1 VEPGGGPDGPAVL
14 RFRSRPGTVRRRY
27 TRHSGSRAAD
37 GGRIPQVPANPGGFS
52 LSPSSKSTPV
62 ERSFADLGAIPSTLT
77 SLARIGIEHP
87 FPIQTLCLPLALAGV
102 DLIGQARTGTGKT
115 LAFGIPIV
123 QEVDP
128 AEPVVQALVVVPT
141 RELCLQVAADIEK
154 TGHDAG
160 VRVAAI
166 VGGRPMGPQIVAL
179 NEGAAVV
186 VGTPGR
192 LLDHRRQGSL
202 ELGSVRILVLD
213 EADEMLDLG
222 FLPDVEAL
230 IQATP
235 AHRQTMLFSATMPK
249 EVVALAR
256 RYSRQPTFIHAEPEG
271 DPGTVPATKQYFFK
285 VHPLNRFEV
294 LCRLLDAPDR
304 DRVAVFRRTKRG
316 VERTIQ
322 GLVERGYKAGALHG
336 DLPQP
341 VRERV
346 MRSFRKGKLD
356 VLVCTDVAARGLD
369 IAGLS
374 HVINYDTPED
384 ERAYVHRIGRTG
396 RAGAAGVA
404 ITFAAWNEAAT
415 AEAIRERLDLRD
427 EPMHEVYSTSPLLVE
442 MFGLPTVEEAAA
454 SRAGAAA
461 RRKATA
467 KAHAEEAGAQD
478 AGTAPKRRSGSRRRR
493 RRRIDGPRSEAA
505 STAPAVAS

>member
-1 VEPGGGPDGPAVL
+1 MAVL
-14 RFRSRPGTVRRRY
+14 GRRPAQVGY
-27 TRHSGSRAAD
+27 TRGTEGAAPAREPPLYIHSYSS
-37 GGRIPQVPANPGGFS
+37 GGTG
-52 LSPSSKSTPV
+52 LSPSPSSHTPD
-62 ERSFADLGAIPSTLT
+62 RSFADLGANPTTLT
-77 SLARIGIEHP
+77 ALARIGVEHP

-123 QEVDP
+123 QDVDP
-128 AEPVVQALVVVPT
+128 SEAVTQALVVVPT
-141 RELCLQVAADIEK
+141 RELCLQVAADISK
-154 TGHDAG
+154 AGQDAG

-166 VGGRPMGPQIVAL
+166 VGGRPMGPQIVDL
-179 NEGAAVV
+179 NEGAPVV

-192 LLDHRRQGSL
+192 LLDHLRQGYLQLDSL
-202 ELGSVRILVLD
+202 RVLVLD

-222 FLPDVEAL
+222 FLPDVES
-230 IQATP
+230 IITATP
-235 AHRQTMLFSATMPK
+235 EHRQTMLFSATMPK
-249 EVVALAR
+249 AVVALAR
-256 RYSRQPTFIHAEPEG
+256 RYSKQPTFVHAEPEG
-271 DPGTVPATKQYFFK
+271 EQSTVPATEQHFLQ

-294 LCRLLDAPDR
+294 LCRLLDVPGR

-336 DLPQP
+336 DLPQV

-404 ITFAAWNEAAT
+404 ITFVAWNEMAT
-415 AEAIRERLDLRD
+415 ADLIRQHLGMDG
-427 EPMHEVYSTSPLLVE
+427 EPIPEVYSTSQLLVDV
-442 MFGLPTVEEAAA
+442 FGLPTVEEAAA
-454 SRAGAAA
+454 KRAASRPAPAPAKSTGKAAGDEDATSGP
-461 RRKATA
+461 RK
-467 KAHAEEAGAQD
+467 
-478 AGTAPKRRSGSRRRR
+478 SSSRRRR
-493 RRRIDGPRSEAA
+493 RRRLAEPRTDT
-505 STAPAVAS
+505 STAAVAG

>member
-1 VEPGGGPDGPAVL
+1 MEPALSHVHTRFGGTGLSQLPK
-14 RFRSRPGTVRRRY
+14 SHSSSTNGT
-27 TRHSGSRAAD
+27 T
-37 GGRIPQVPANPGGFS
+37 
-52 LSPSSKSTPV
+52 
-62 ERSFADLGAIPSTLT
+62 ERSFADLGVTPTTLT
-77 SLARIGIEHP
+77 SLARIGVEHP

-123 QEVDP
+123 QDVDP
-128 AEPVVQALVVVPT
+128 SEHAVQALVVVPT
-141 RELCLQVAADIEK
+141 RELCLQVAADIAK
-154 TGHDAG
+154 TGHDTG

-166 VGGRPMGPQIVAL
+166 VGGRPMGPQIVDL
-179 NEGAAVV
+179 NEGAPVV

-192 LLDHRRQGSL
+192 LLDHLRQGSL
-202 ELGSVRILVLD
+202 QLDALRVLVLD

-222 FLPDVEAL
+222 FLPDVESIIA
-230 IQATP
+230 ATP
-235 AHRQTMLFSATMPK
+235 EHRQTMLFSATMPK
-249 EVVALAR
+249 AVVALAR
-256 RYSRQPTFIHAEPEG
+256 RYSKQPTFVHAEPEG
-271 DPGTVPATKQYFFK
+271 ERATVPATEQHFFK

-322 GLVERGYKAGALHG
+322 GLVERGYRAGALHG
-336 DLPQP
+336 DLPQV

-346 MRSFRKGKLD
+346 MRSFRNGKLD

-404 ITFAAWNEAAT
+404 ITFVAWNEAAT
-415 AEAIRERLDLRD
+415 ADLIRQHLGMDG
-427 EPMHEVYSTSPLLVE
+427 EPIPEIYSTSQELVDL
-442 MFGLPTVEEAAA
+442 FQLPTIEEAAA
-454 SRAGAAA
+454 KRAASRPQPKAAKQA
-461 RRKATA
+461 RASGRSGDQEATQGTRK
-467 KAHAEEAGAQD
+467 
-478 AGTAPKRRSGSRRRR
+478 SGSRRRR
-493 RRRIDGPRSEAA
+493 RRRLAGQPADT
-505 STAPAVAS
+505 STAAVAG

>member
-1 VEPGGGPDGPAVL
+1 M
-14 RFRSRPGTVRRRY
+14 
-27 TRHSGSRAAD
+27 
-37 GGRIPQVPANPGGFS
+37 S
-52 LSPSSKSTPV
+52 LSPSSKSKTV
-62 ERSFADLGAIPSTLT
+62 ERSFADLGATAPTLT

-128 AEPVVQALVVVPT
+128 GEPAVQALVVVPT
-141 RELCLQVAADIEK
+141 RELCLQVAADVEK
-154 TGHDAG
+154 AGHDAG
-160 VRVAAI
+160 IRVAAI
-166 VGGRPMGPQIVAL
+166 VGGRPMGPQIVDL
-179 NEGAAVV
+179 NEGAPVV

-192 LLDHRRQGSL
+192 LLDHLRQGSL
-202 ELGSVRILVLD
+202 QLDSLRVLVLD

-222 FLPDVEAL
+222 FLPDVET
-230 IQATP
+230 IIDATP
-235 AHRQTMLFSATMPK
+235 PHRQTMLFSATMPK

-256 RYSRQPTFIHAEPEG
+256 RYSKQPTFVHAEPEG
-271 DPGTVPATKQYFFK
+271 DQATVPATKQYFFQ

-294 LCRLLDAPDR
+294 LCRLLDASSR

-404 ITFAAWNEAAT
+404 ITFAAWNETAT
-415 AEAIRERLDLRD
+415 AEAIREHLSLRD
-427 EPMHEVYSTSPLLVE
+427 EPMPEVYSTSQLLVDL
-442 MFGLPTVEEAAA
+442 FDLPTVEEAAA
-454 SRAGAAA
+454 TRAAA
-461 RRKATA
+461 RAGQQAATGSPVDGT
-467 KAHAEEAGAQD
+467 GA
-478 AGTAPKRRSGSRRRR
+478 APGSASKRRSGSRRRR
-493 RRRIDGPRSEAA
+493 RRLTAPRPESAPA
-505 STAPAVAS
+505 APAVAS

>member
-1 VEPGGGPDGPAVL
+1 M
-14 RFRSRPGTVRRRY
+14 VRKA
-27 TRHSGSRAAD
+27 SSPIGAGS
-37 GGRIPQVPANPGGFS
+37 ANVRELPGGFS
-52 LSPSSKSTPV
+52 LSQSATV
-62 ERSFADLGAIPSTLT
+62 ERSFADLGATPSTLT

-128 AEPVVQALVVVPT
+128 REPVVQALVVVPT
-141 RELCLQVAADIEK
+141 RELCLQVAADVEK
-154 TGHDAG
+154 AGHDAG

-166 VGGRPMGPQIVAL
+166 VGGRPMGPQIVDL

-192 LLDHRRQGSL
+192 LLDHLRQGSL
-202 ELGSVRILVLD
+202 ELRSLRILVLD

-222 FLPDVEAL
+222 FLPDVEA
-230 IQATP
+230 IIRATP
-235 AHRQTMLFSATMPK
+235 EHRQTMLFSATMPK

-256 RYSRQPTFIHAEPEG
+256 RYSKQPTFVHAEPEG
-271 DPGTVPATKQYFFK
+271 DRRTVPATKQYFLQ

-322 GLVERGYKAGALHG
+322 GLVERGYRAGALHG

-404 ITFAAWNEAAT
+404 ITFVAWNEAAT
-415 AEAIRERLDLRD
+415 AEAIRDHLGLRD
-427 EPMHEVYSTSPLLVE
+427 EPVHEVYSTSQLLVDL
-442 MFGLPTVEEAAA
+442 FDLPTVEEAAT
-454 SRAGAAA
+454 SRAAA
-461 RRKATA
+461 RAQQAAAARPPADETGT
-467 KAHAEEAGAQD
+467 AGA
-478 AGTAPKRRSGSRRRR
+478 PPSKRRSGSRRRR
-493 RRRIDGPRSEAA
+493 RRRLAGPRRETPAA
-505 STAPAVAS
+505 SPAVAS

>member
-1 VEPGGGPDGPAVL
+1 MEPALSHVHIRFGGTGLSQLP
-14 RFRSRPGTVRRRY
+14 RSHSSSTNGT
-27 TRHSGSRAAD
+27 T
-37 GGRIPQVPANPGGFS
+37 
-52 LSPSSKSTPV
+52 
-62 ERSFADLGAIPSTLT
+62 ERSFADLGVTPTTLT

-123 QEVDP
+123 QDVDP
-128 AEPVVQALVVVPT
+128 SEHAVQALVVVPT
-141 RELCLQVAADIEK
+141 RELCLQVAADIAK

-166 VGGRPMGPQIVAL
+166 VGGRPMGPQIVDL
-179 NEGAAVV
+179 NEGAPVV

-192 LLDHRRQGSL
+192 LLDHLRQGSL
-202 ELGSVRILVLD
+202 QLDALRVLVLD

-222 FLPDVEAL
+222 FLPDVESIIA
-230 IQATP
+230 ATP
-235 AHRQTMLFSATMPK
+235 EHRQTMLFSATMPK
-249 EVVALAR
+249 AVVALAR
-256 RYSRQPTFIHAEPEG
+256 RYSKQPTFVHAEPEG
-271 DPGTVPATKQYFFK
+271 ERATVPATEQHFFK

-322 GLVERGYKAGALHG
+322 GLVERGYRAGALHG
-336 DLPQP
+336 DLPQV

-346 MRSFRKGKLD
+346 MRSFRNGKLD

-384 ERAYVHRIGRTG
+384 GRAYVHRIGRTG

-404 ITFAAWNEAAT
+404 ITFVAWNEAAT
-415 AEAIRERLDLRD
+415 ADLIRQHLGMDG
-427 EPMHEVYSTSPLLVE
+427 EPIPEIYSTSQELVDL
-442 MFGLPTVEEAAA
+442 FQLPTIEEAAA
-454 SRAGAAA
+454 KRAANRPQSSAKGAQASG
-461 RRKATA
+461 RSGD
-467 KAHAEEAGAQD
+467 EEATQ
-478 AGTAPKRRSGSRRRR
+478 GTRRSSSRRRR
-493 RRRIDGPRSEAA
+493 RRRLAGPRTDT
-505 STAPAVAS
+505 STAAVAG

>member
-1 VEPGGGPDGPAVL
+1 MTLVTVEGEFLEEPRSAPVREFGGL
-14 RFRSRPGTVRRRY
+14 
-27 TRHSGSRAAD
+27 
-37 GGRIPQVPANPGGFS
+37 S
-52 LSPSSKSTPV
+52 LSPSSKSKTV
-62 ERSFADLGAIPSTLT
+62 ERSFADLGATAPTLT
-77 SLARIGIEHP
+77 ALARIGIEHP

-128 AEPVVQALVVVPT
+128 SEPVVQALVVVPT
-141 RELCLQVAADIEK
+141 RELCLQVAADVEK
-154 TGHDAG
+154 AGRDASI
-160 VRVAAI
+160 RVAAI
-166 VGGRPMGPQIVAL
+166 VGGRPLGPQIVDL

-192 LLDHRRQGSL
+192 LLDHLRQRSL
-202 ELGSVRILVLD
+202 RLDSLRILVLD

-222 FLPDVEAL
+222 FLPDVEA
-230 IQATP
+230 IINATP
-235 AHRQTMLFSATMPK
+235 PQRQTMLFSATMPK

-256 RYSRQPTFIHAEPEG
+256 RYSKQPTFVHAEPEG
-271 DPGTVPATKQYFFK
+271 GQATVPATKQHFLR

-294 LCRLLDAPDR
+294 LCRLLDGSTR

-346 MRSFRKGKLD
+346 MRSFRKGRLD

-384 ERAYVHRIGRTG
+384 GRAYVHRIGRTG

-404 ITFAAWNEAAT
+404 ITFVAWNETAT
-415 AEAIRERLDLRD
+415 AEAIREHLGLRD
-427 EPMHEVYSTSPLLVE
+427 EPMHEVYSTSQLLVDL
-442 MFGLPTVEEAAA
+442 FDLPTVEQAAA
-454 SRAGAAA
+454 SRAAARAEQAAA
-461 RRKATA
+461 TGSQVD
-467 KAHAEEAGAQD
+467 E
-478 AGTAPKRRSGSRRRR
+478 AGTATAAPSKRRSGSRRRR
-493 RRRIDGPRSEAA
+493 RRLSTPRSETP

>member
-1 VEPGGGPDGPAVL
+1 MSTHVLGGTG
-14 RFRSRPGTVRRRY
+14 
-27 TRHSGSRAAD
+27 
-37 GGRIPQVPANPGGFS
+37 
-52 LSPSSKSTPV
+52 LSPTPSSHSSSTSNTT
-62 ERSFADLGAIPSTLT
+62 ERSFADLGATPTTLT
-77 SLARIGIEHP
+77 SLARIGVEHP

-123 QEVDP
+123 QDVDP
-128 AEPVVQALVVVPT
+128 SENAVQALIVVPT
-141 RELCLQVAADIEK
+141 RELCLQVAADISK
-154 TGHDAG
+154 AGHDAG

-166 VGGRPMGPQIVAL
+166 VGGRPMGPQIVDL
-179 NEGAAVV
+179 NEGALVV

-192 LLDHRRQGSL
+192 LLDHLRQGSL
-202 ELGSVRILVLD
+202 QLDALRVLVLD

-222 FLPDVEAL
+222 FLPDVESIIA
-230 IQATP
+230 ATP
-235 AHRQTMLFSATMPK
+235 QHRQTMLFSATMPK
-249 EVVALAR
+249 AVVALAR
-256 RYSRQPTFIHAEPEG
+256 RYSKQPTFVHAEPEG
-271 DPGTVPATKQYFFK
+271 ELATVPATEQHFFQ

-294 LCRLLDAPDR
+294 LCRLLDAPAR
-304 DRVAVFRRTKRG
+304 DRVAVFRRTKR
-316 VERTIQ
+316 V
-322 GLVERGYKAGALHG
+322 VERGYRAGALHG
-336 DLPQP
+336 DLPQV

-404 ITFAAWNEAAT
+404 ITFVAWNEAAT
-415 AEAIRERLDLRD
+415 ADLIRQQLDLRG

-442 MFGLPTVEEAAA
+442 MFDLPTVEQAAA
-454 SRAGAAA
+454 NRAAAKAERGAAA
-461 RRKATA
+461 KSDRNGAA
-467 KAHAEEAGAQD
+467 KAERNRGAEEAGTEGPAS
-478 AGTAPKRRSGSRRRR
+478 KRRSGPRRRR
-493 RRRIDGPRSEAA
+493 RRRVGGPRPEAPL
-505 STAPAVAS
+505 TAPAVAS

>member
-1 VEPGGGPDGPAVL
+1 
-14 RFRSRPGTVRRRY
+14 
-27 TRHSGSRAAD
+27 
-37 GGRIPQVPANPGGFS
+37 
-52 LSPSSKSTPV
+52 
-62 ERSFADLGAIPSTLT
+62 
-77 SLARIGIEHP
+77 
-87 FPIQTLCLPLALAGV
+87 
-102 DLIGQARTGTGKT
+102 
-115 LAFGIPIV
+115 V

-128 AEPVVQALVVVPT
+128 GDPVVQALVVVPT

-154 TGHDAG
+154 AGHDAG

-166 VGGRPMGPQIVAL
+166 VGGRPMGPQIVDL

-192 LLDHRRQGSL
+192 LLDHLRQGSL
-202 ELGSVRILVLD
+202 ELGSLRILVLD

-222 FLPDVEAL
+222 FLPDVEA
-230 IQATP
+230 IINATP
-235 AHRQTMLFSATMPK
+235 EHRQTMLFSATMPK
-249 EVVALAR
+249 AVVALAR
-256 RYSRQPTFIHAEPEG
+256 RYSKQPTFVHAEPEG
-271 DPGTVPATKQYFFK
+271 DRPTVPATQQHFLQ

-384 ERAYVHRIGRTG
+384 VRAYVHRIGRTG

-404 ITFAAWNEAAT
+404 ITFVAWNETAT
-415 AEAIRERLDLRD
+415 ADAIREHLGLRD
-427 EPMHEVYSTSPLLVE
+427 EPVYEVYSTSQLLVDL
-442 MFGLPTVEEAAA
+442 FDLPTVEEAAA
-454 SRAGAAA
+454 SRVAARAEQAAA
-461 RRKATA
+461 GD
-467 KAHAEEAGAQD
+467 AHADET
-478 AGTAPKRRSGSRRRR
+478 GTPSKHRSGSRRRR
-493 RRRIDGPRSEAA
+493 RRRLAGPRETPSA
-505 STAPAVAS
+505 SPAVAS

>member
-1 VEPGGGPDGPAVL
+1 MRVREPLEAL
-14 RFRSRPGTVRRRY
+14 
-27 TRHSGSRAAD
+27 
-37 GGRIPQVPANPGGFS
+37 S
-52 LSPSSKSTPV
+52 LSPSSKSKTV
-62 ERSFADLGAIPSTLT
+62 ERSFADLGVTSSTLT
-77 SLARIGIEHP
+77 SLARIGVEHP

-128 AEPVVQALVVVPT
+128 SEPVVQALVVVPT

-154 TGHDAG
+154 AGHDAG
-160 VRVAAI
+160 IRVAAI
-166 VGGRPMGPQIVAL
+166 VGGRPLGPQIVDL
-179 NEGAAVV
+179 NEGAPVV

-192 LLDHRRQGSL
+192 LLDHLRQGSMQL
-202 ELGSVRILVLD
+202 DSLRILVLD

-222 FLPDVEAL
+222 FLPDVES
-230 IQATP
+230 IIEATP
-235 AHRQTMLFSATMPK
+235 GHRQTMLFSATVPK

-256 RYSRQPTFIHAEPEG
+256 RYSKQPTFVHGEAEG
-271 DPGTVPATKQYFFK
+271 DRTTVPATKQYFFQ

-294 LCRLLDAPDR
+294 LCRLLDAPNR

-336 DLPQP
+336 DLPQA

-384 ERAYVHRIGRTG
+384 GRAYVHRIGRTG

-415 AEAIRERLDLRD
+415 AEAIREHLDLRG
-427 EPMHEVYSTSPLLVE
+427 EPMHEVYSTSQLLVDL
-442 MFGLPTVEEAAA
+442 FGLPTVEEAAA
-454 SRAGAAA
+454 NRAAA
-461 RRKATA
+461 RA
-467 KAHAEEAGAQD
+467 KQA
-478 AGTAPKRRSGSRRRR
+478 AGTAATDPRAGETGTADASPSKRRSGTRRRR
-493 RRRIDGPRSEAA
+493 RRRLSEPRTEAP